1 MNILLVEDDE
11 VDRMLFHRA
20 LNKAGAKC
28 RVIDAGDGAE
38 ALELL
43 QSLMGGKG
51 EAKKG
56 QPGKGEKTVIVTD
69 INMPRMNGHE
79 FMAAV
84 REDPDLANSIVF
96 VYSTSGTSEDRELAY
111 SQNVAGYLLKRGT
124 DDALK
129 DIGSLFDIYSR
140 TVELP
145 DA

>member
-1 MNILLVEDDE
+1 MTMNILLVEDDE

-20 LNKAGAKC
+20 LKKAGAKC
-28 RVIDAGDGAE
+28 TVVDATDGAE

-43 QSLMGGKG
+43 QSLTGSG
-51 EAKKG
+51 ERSG
-56 QPGKGEKTVIVTD
+56 QARNTVIVTD

-79 FMAAV
+79 FVAAV
-84 REDPDLANSIVF
+84 RENPDLANAVVF
-96 VYSTSGTSEDRELAY
+96 VYSTSATDEDRQLAY
-111 SQNVAGYLLKRGT
+111 SQHVAGYLLKRGD

-129 DIGSLFDIYSR
+129 DIGSLFDVYSR

>member
-1 MNILLVEDDE
+1 MAMNILLVEDDE

-20 LNKAGAKC
+20 LKKVGAKC
-28 RVIDAGDGAE
+28 TVVDATDGAE

-43 QSLMGGKG
+43 QSLTGSG
-51 EAKKG
+51 ERSG
-56 QPGKGEKTVIVTD
+56 QAQNTVIVTD

-79 FMAAV
+79 FVAAV
-84 REDPDLANSIVF
+84 RENPDLAKAVVF
-96 VYSTSGTSEDRELAY
+96 VYSTSATDEDRQLAY
-111 SQNVAGYLLKRGT
+111 SRHVAGYLLKRGD

-129 DIGSLFDIYSR
+129 DIGSLFDAYSR

>member
-20 LNKAGAKC
+20 LKKAGATC
-28 RVIDAGDGAE
+28 RVIDASDGAE

-43 QSLMGGKG
+43 QALVGDEEKAG
-51 EAKKG
+51 EAT
-56 QPGKGEKTVIVTD
+56 KTVVVTD

-96 VYSTSGTSEDRELAY
+96 VYSTSATSEDRELAY
-111 SQNVAGYLLKRGT
+111 SQKVAGYLLKRGT
-124 DDALK
+124 EDALK
-129 DIGSLFDIYSR
+129 DIGSLFDVYSR